1 MPPKVKITKKEII
14 EAAIDIIRRNGE
26 GSLNARSIAAS
37 IGCSTQPIFSN
48 FESMEDLQEHICAT
62 SYEIY
67 LGFLEKEAKSDKYP
81 RYKAFGMGYIR
92 FAEEEKE
99 LFKLLFMCD
108 RKGERPNFTVDFTD
122 SVEMIMKMNNV
133 SREKAEL
140 IHLEIWISIHG
151 IATMLATSFI
161 SFNWDFISDMVSD
174 VYHGILLR
182 HLTEEK

>member
-14 EAAIDIIRRNGE
+14 EAAIDVIRRNGE
-26 GSLNARSIAAS
+26 DSLNARSIAAS

-48 FESMEDLQEHICAT
+48 FESMEDLQEHIYAAA
-62 SYEIY
+62 YEIY

-108 RKGERPNFTVDFTD
+108 RCGDIPKFSADFTE
-122 SVEMIMKMNNV
+122 SVEMIMKMNNTTHEV
-133 SREKAEL
+133 GEL
-140 IHLEIWISIHG
+140 IHLEMWTCVHG

-161 SFNWDFISDMVSD
+161 SFNWDFISNMVSD
-174 VYHGILLR
+174 VYNGILLR
-182 HLTEEK
+182 HLSEEK